1 MSRASTVDCIYGLLK
16 GIETK
21 DWMNDPELRGARYGY
36 MEALYSLGE
45 KVIQSAD
52 LQYFKWK
59 APAFEDLEYK
69 IKFTEAELAAY
80 KEALRL
86 REDIK

>member
-1 MSRASTVDCIYGLLK
+1 MSRASTVDCIMGLIK
-16 GIETK
+16 GIESK
-21 DWMNDPELRGARYGY
+21 YWENDPELRGARYGY
-36 MEALYSLGE
+36 IEALYSLGATPLM
-45 KVIQSAD
+45 QLD
-52 LQYFKWK
+52 LPP
-59 APAFEDLEYK
+59 APPEGSNELEYK